1 MKSVILIYTTD
12 SHHSMSSMELI
23 AIASTEKKR
32 DSLVRKYLKKN
43 YLYEKPSKKEIDE
56 AIEQIQQIG
65 QTQGLSESADIEI
78 YTETYDVNVL
88 SVL

>member
-23 AIASTEKKR
+23 AVASTEKKR
-32 DSLVRKYLKKN
+32 DSLVRRYLKN

-65 QTQGLSESADIEI
+65 QTQGLSESADLEI

>member
-1 MKSVILIYTTD
+1 MKSAILIYTTD
-12 SHHSMSSMELI
+12 CHHSKSSMELI
-23 AIASTEKKR
+23 AVASTEKKR
-32 DSLVRKYLKKN
+32 DSLVRKYLKN

-65 QTQGLSESADIEI
+65 QTQGLSESADLEI

>member
-23 AIASTEKKR
+23 AVASTEKKR
-32 DSLVRKYLKKN
+32 DSLVRKYLRN

-65 QTQGLSESADIEI
+65 QTQGLSESADLEI

>member
-23 AIASTEKKR
+23 AVASTEKKR
-32 DSLVRKYLKKN
+32 DTLVRRYLKN

-65 QTQGLSESADIEI
+65 QTQGLSESADLEI

>member
-12 SHHSMSSMELI
+12 CHHSMSSMELI
-23 AIASTEKKR
+23 AVASTEEKR
-32 DSLVRKYLKKN
+32 DAIVRKYLKN
-43 YLYEKPSKKEIDE
+43 YLYEKHSKKEIDE

-65 QTQGLSESADIEI
+65 QTQGLSESADLEI

-88 SVL
+88 LVL

>member
-1 MKSVILIYTTD
+1 
-12 SHHSMSSMELI
+12 MSSMELI
-23 AIASTEKKR
+23 AVASTEKKR
-32 DSLVRKYLKKN
+32 DTLVRRYLKN

-65 QTQGLSESADIEI
+65 QTQGLSESADLEI

>member
-12 SHHSMSSMELI
+12 CHHSMSSMELI
-23 AIASTEKKR
+23 AVASTEKKR
-32 DSLVRKYLKKN
+32 DTLVRRYLKN

-65 QTQGLSESADIEI
+65 QTQGLSESADLEI

>member
-1 MKSVILIYTTD
+1 MKSAILIYTTD
-12 SHHSMSSMELI
+12 CHHSMSSMELI
-23 AIASTEKKR
+23 AVATTEKKR
-32 DSLVRKYLKKN
+32 DSLVRKYLRN

-65 QTQGLSESADIEI
+65 QTQGLSESADLEI